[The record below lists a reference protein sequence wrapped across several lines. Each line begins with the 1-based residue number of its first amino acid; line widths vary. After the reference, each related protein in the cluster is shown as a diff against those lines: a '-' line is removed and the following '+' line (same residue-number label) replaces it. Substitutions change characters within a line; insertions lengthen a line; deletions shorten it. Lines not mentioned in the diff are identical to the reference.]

1 MKATGIIR
9 RMDDIGRVVIPKE
22 IRRQMKIK
30 EGCPLEIFTHN
41 GAVCFKPYRPLGEK
55 DWGKAKSIVEV
66 LLPCGFAL
74 LDYYE
79 EVQVGVGDGDYDKLI
94 GIVVDGETVAF
105 LAVNDEETA
114 DLMKTEIPNA
124 VMVLQ
129 KLFADEG

>member
-79 EVQVGVGDGDYDKLI
+79 EAQVEVGDGDYDKLI